1 MNKNI
6 RKLRRK
12 IRVRKK
18 IKGTENRPRLSV
30 FKSNRFIYAQ
40 LINDEKGATIIGV
53 SEKHLGELTK
63 LTKKEMAK
71 ALGIMLAK
79 KAMGKKI
86 KKAVFDK
93 GSYRYQGRV
102 ESLADGAREGG
113 LEF

>member
-6 RKLRRK
+6 RKLRRQ
-12 IRVRKK
+12 IRIRKK
-18 IKGTENRPRLSV
+18 IKGTKDRPRLSV

-40 LINDEKGATIIGV
+40 LINDEEGKTIIGM
-53 SEKHLGELTK
+53 SEKHLSEKTK
-63 LTKKEMAK
+63 LKKKEMAK
-71 ALGIMLAK
+71 ALGVILAK
-79 KAMGKKI
+79 KAMEKKI

-102 ESLADGAREGG
+102 SALADGAREGG